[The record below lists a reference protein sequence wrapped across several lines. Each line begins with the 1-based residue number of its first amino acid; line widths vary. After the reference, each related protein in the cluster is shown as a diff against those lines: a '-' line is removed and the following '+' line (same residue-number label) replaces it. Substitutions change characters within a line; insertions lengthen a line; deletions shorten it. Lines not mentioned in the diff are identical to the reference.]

1 VKTVYTC
8 YRYIPYSGANISD
21 DAIWG
26 EKYKKGEEKRGRKRD
41 RKKREKIKG
50 TKDGP
55 KYKPW
60 VEEVRFLFMILL
72 GLQHRNSQII
82 S

>member
-8 YRYIPYSGANISD
+8 YRYITYSGANISD
-21 DAIWG
+21 DTIWG
-26 EKYKKGEEKRGRKRD
+26 EKYKKGEEKKGRKRD

-55 KYKPW
+55 NYKPW